1 MILEHVDT
9 FPLSWYKFKN
19 SVLDESPDGLDVGS
33 LFNSSGKTSQNA
45 VLVAEAVLGMPV
57 PVAVQSKA

>member
-19 SVLDESPDGLDVGS
+19 STLDESPDRLDVGAP
-33 LFNSSGKTSQNA
+33 FNSSGKTSRNA
-45 VLVAEAVLGMPV
+45 VLVAEALLGT
-57 PVAVQSKA
+57 PVAVAVRSKA